1 VARQGAG
8 ELEAVHLR
16 AGPGSRRPRPGHG
29 TCDGHLQRLPRPA
42 PADEI
47 LRARPRRRTRPCYQV
62 GTVTGSPALSASA
75 TAAGRWQLLPA
86 RCPSESW
93 RRRWSPRPY
102 ARWGRS
108 RTWPLLPGWP
118 WPRTQPGRAGALPR
132 WRPGP
137 ARPWHPVATA
147 DQSQGHGNDFR

>member
-1 VARQGAG
+1 MGHVTVTCNACHDQLRQTRFYEPAHDAG
-8 ELEAVHLR
+8 HDPVTR
-16 AGPGSRRPRPGHG
+16 WVPSPGPRPWAH
-29 TCDGHLQRLPRPA
+29 
-42 PADEI
+42 
-47 LRARPRRRTRPCYQV
+47 RPRRP
-62 GTVTGSPALSASA
+62 
-75 TAAGRWQLLPA
+75 GRWQLLPA